1 MSDRH
6 LLPRFE
12 GDIISH
18 HKWTIAVPKSDWM
31 CTALSSLPVTVHHVN
46 LLCINQ
52 WLGHFLLTNQYLCVL
67 FLQDK
72 QINSSEVKVKEL
84 TEQNTKLQRSHHSVQ
99 VGCRKKVP
107 CLLLTG
113 TKPLGTSSTVHVFII
128 WTDDY

>member
-1 MSDRH
+1 MDH
-6 LLPRFE
+6 
-12 GDIISH
+12 
-18 HKWTIAVPKSDWM
+18 
-31 CTALSSLPVTVHHVN
+31 SSAQVRLDVHSFVQPASYSASCESFVYLADN
-46 LLCINQ
+46 LQQGHINQ
-52 WLGHFLLTNQYLCVL
+52 WLGHSLLTNQYLCVL
-67 FLQDK
+67 FLQAK